1 MIELLKDKVA
11 IVTGG
16 ASKVGIAT
24 AELFLQ
30 HGAYVMLAD
39 QELSE
44 IKAPRSVATNQ
55 WSYTHVDM
63 RHPLDIRACFYHTLD
78 YFGRVDVF
86 FYNPVQPEME
96 VFLTEFAAQDVEIVS
111 TIKNTWMS
119 LASSLPRIRE
129 AGLGKL
135 IVANH
140 ATQSVDFR
148 EIETDDFRIT
158 VDTIHT
164 VQSYTVKRN
173 RDMGL
178 YQQLT
183 ANRIAR
189 LALSIAIQEK
199 EQEQEWEEV
208 LNWTAEYLSHDS

>member
-1 MIELLKDKVA
+1 MIELLKDKVI

-39 QELSE
+39 QESSE
-44 IKAPRSVATNQ
+44 IKAPRSVAEDR

-63 RHPLDIRACFYHTLD
+63 RHPLDIRACFYQTLD
-78 YFGRVDVF
+78 YFGRVDAF
-86 FYNPVQPEME
+86 FYNPAQPEAE
-96 VFLTEFAAQDVEIVS
+96 VSPAKFATQDVETVL

-119 LASSLPRIRE
+119 LASSLPRLRKT
-129 AGLGKL
+129 GLGKL
-135 IVANH
+135 MVANH
-140 ATQSVDFR
+140 ATQSVDIQG
-148 EIETDDFRIT
+148 IETDDFRIT

-208 LNWTAEYLSHDS
+208 LNWTAEYLSHES

>member
-44 IKAPRSVATNQ
+44 IKAPRSVAEDQ

-63 RHPLDIRACFYHTLD
+63 QHPLDIRACFYQTLD

-86 FYNPVQPEME
+86 FYNPVQPETE
-96 VFLTEFAAQDVEIVS
+96 VFLTEFAAQDVETVS
-111 TIKNTWMS
+111 TIENTWMS
-119 LASSLPRIRE
+119 LASSLPSIRE
-129 AGLGKL
+129 TGLGKL

-164 VQSYTVKRN
+164 MQSYTVKRN